1 MTPSRLLT
9 ATLTSALL
17 LSACGGDDADVSRFQ
32 DDLDAQAQA
41 QTALRDRI
49 ADLETALGAVGSDDE
64 QLLAG
69 LDERLTALETT
80 LSDLTTR
87 LDEERTAREDGDAE
101 QLAALTNLE
110 SVLQTVQTT
119 LDTLRE
125 ELQLLADDHALLRT
139 QFENHVEDHGG

>member
-1 MTPSRLLT
+1 MTPSRLTT

-17 LSACGGDDADVSRFQ
+17 LSACGGGDADVSRFQ

-49 ADLETALGAVGSDDE
+49 ADLEAALGAVGNDDE
-64 QLLAG
+64 QVLAG

-101 QLAALTNLE
+101 QLAALSNLE

-119 LDTLRE
+119 LDTLRA
-125 ELQLLADDHALLRT
+125 ELQQLADDHALLRT

>member
-1 MTPSRLLT
+1 MTPSRLTT

-17 LSACGGDDADVSRFQ
+17 LGACGGGDADVSRFQ

-49 ADLETALGAVGSDDE
+49 ADLEAALGAVGNDDE
-64 QLLAG
+64 QVLAG
-69 LDERLTALETT
+69 LDERLAALETT

-101 QLAALTNLE
+101 QLAALSNLE
-110 SVLQTVQTT
+110 SVLQTVQTS
-119 LDTLRE
+119 LDTLRG
-125 ELQLLADDHALLRT
+125 ELQQLADDQALLRT
-139 QFENHVEDHGG
+139 QFQNHVEDHGG

>member
-9 ATLTSALL
+9 ATLASALL
-17 LSACGGDDADVSRFQ
+17 LSACGGDDTDVSTFQ

-49 ADLETALGAVGSDDE
+49 ADLEAALGAVGNDDE
-64 QLLAG
+64 QVLAG
-69 LDERLTALETT
+69 LDERLAGLETT

-87 LDEERTAREDGDAE
+87 LDEERTAREDADAE
-101 QLAALTNLE
+101 QLAAVGNLE
-110 SVLQTVQTT
+110 AVLQAVGTA
-119 LDTLRE
+119 LDTLRN
-125 ELQLLADDHALLRT
+125 ELQQLTDDHALLRT